1 MKLLIALLL
10 AAPIPTLCQTMYY
23 DDFNDN
29 YIGDWMERC
38 GYGNWTASS
47 GQAHCQTGNT
57 CSALVCPGC
66 LVAEDVSVS
75 IRGTATHVLG
85 VVARLDEGD
94 TGIYAYVSPDHD
106 VARIRK
112 VVAGNTSTIYSSL
125 AAAFPSGVYYEL
137 EFICEGDELTLCIDV
152 PSTGQSWI
160 LEATDPAPQPGEI
173 GLAAGDEPY
182 ASFDW
187 FSAIGISGVGIE
199 SLATDDDMTGES
211 SGNGNMAFQAG
222 ETIELTIGLASSGN
236 TTLTDV
242 MAVLQSL
249 SPTLVVTD
257 DYETYPD
264 LDPGQIVECDE
275 DFGVTCSPASP
286 ENATYPMRL
295 TVFAAGGFSEQLEFD
310 LPLGCGIVCNV
321 EGSSPDEWAHSA
333 LTESWLDN
341 WHVSNLRNHTPG
353 GTQSFKCGDTGS
365 GDYDNLLYC
374 AESSPWFNVP
384 IGGDLSFWMWI
395 DAQEFLGEASS
406 DALDGG
412 LIRMGQF
419 DNWIQLEP
427 TGGYPYQIVST
438 MGPFAQGT
446 DVFSGTYGWQ
456 LVVVDLP
463 DSLAGPRQLR
473 FVFGSDDAGTRE
485 GWYIDDVYVTGGTG
499 VEDPGGSSPVL
510 PLSLRAFPNPSY
522 DNVTLQVTGGAPG
535 AEITVFDMSGRI
547 VTRLVP
553 LPQGGSATASTTWD
567 WTDCSG
573 VPVPPGVYI
582 ARCLTPQGEEQ
593 SLRMVRTR

>member
-1 MKLLIALLL
+1 MKMLVAILL
-10 AAPIPTLCQTMYY
+10 AAAIPALCQTMYY
-23 DDFNDN
+23 DSFNDN
-29 YIGDWMERC
+29 YIGDWSERC

-57 CSALVCPGC
+57 CSALVCPGY

-112 VVAGNTSTIYSSL
+112 IVAGVTSTIYSSL
-125 AAAFPSGVYYEL
+125 TTAFPSGVYYEL
-137 EFICEGDELTLCIDV
+137 ELVCQGSDLTLYIDV

-160 LEATDPAPQPGEI
+160 LEATDPAPQPGEV
-173 GLAAGDEPY
+173 GLAAGEEPY

-187 FSAIGISGVGIE
+187 FSASGISGVSVE

-222 ETIELTIGLASSGN
+222 ETIELSIGLASSGN
-236 TTLTDV
+236 SPLTSV
-242 MAVLQSL
+242 TAVLQSL

-257 DYETYPD
+257 NYETYPD
-264 LDPGQIVECDE
+264 LLPGQVLSCDD
-275 DFGVTCSPASP
+275 DFGVTCSPAST
-286 ENATYPMRL
+286 ENTAYPMRL
-295 TVFAAGGFSEQLEFD
+295 TVFADGGFSEQLDFV
-310 LPLGCGIVCNV
+310 LPLGCGIACNV
-321 EGSSPDEWAHSA
+321 EGASPDDWTHSA

-353 GTQSFKCGDTGS
+353 GTHSFKCGDTGS

-374 AESSPWFNVP
+374 AETSPWFNVP
-384 IGGDLSFWMWI
+384 IGGELGFWMWI
-395 DAQEFLGEASS
+395 DAQEYLAEASS

-412 LIRMGQF
+412 LIRIGQF
-419 DNWIQLEP
+419 DNWTQLEP
-427 TGGYPYQIVST
+427 SGGYPYQIVST

-446 DVFSGTYGWQ
+446 GVFSGTCGWQ
-456 LVVVDLP
+456 FVVIDLP

-485 GWYIDDVYVTGGTG
+485 GWYIDDIHVTGGTG
-499 VEDPGGSSPVL
+499 VEQPGGSSPV
-510 PLSLRAFPNPSY
+510 PPVVFQAFPNPSY

-535 AEITVFDMSGRI
+535 TEITVFDMSGRV
-547 VTRLVP
+547 VTTLAPSV
-553 LPQGGSATASTTWD
+553 QGGSATASTTWG
-567 WTDCSG
+567 WTDSSGAPVPSG
-573 VPVPPGVYI
+573 VYV
-582 ARCLTPQGEEQ
+582 ARCVTSQGEEQ
-593 SLRMVRTR
+593 VLRLVRTH